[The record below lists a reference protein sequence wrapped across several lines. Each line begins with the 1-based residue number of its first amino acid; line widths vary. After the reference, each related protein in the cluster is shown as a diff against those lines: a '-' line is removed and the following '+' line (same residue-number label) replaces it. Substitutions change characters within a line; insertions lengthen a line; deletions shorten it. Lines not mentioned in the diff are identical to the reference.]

1 MSVISVRDNE
11 NNRWKR
17 KAKKANKQTNKDRQ
31 EQGETEA
38 ILKGWEL
45 NDFAVY
51 LSRFFRISF
60 ISYFKTKRI
69 IWVKAYLGG
78 V

>member
-1 MSVISVRDNE
+1 MKEKS
-11 NNRWKR
+11 K
-17 KAKKANKQTNKDRQ
+17 KKANKQTNKNGQ
-31 EQGETEA
+31 EQGKTEA
-38 ILKGWEL
+38 ILKGWEP